1 MPPAIIVAAVAIGA
15 SAAAAAGII
24 TATMAMVIVVAA
36 SVAAAV
42 LIKPAVPSIGAY
54 TSQQER
60 KQVLRSATAP
70 MAFIYGCTV
79 VSGLLF
85 FAEEE
90 AGDSTKEWVHLGIA
104 IAGHP
109 IDHVGRV
116 WLGDELI
123 GDYGD
128 KAQFEIHSNRQTV
141 DPFMKSKCRSWK
153 DDMIGKGIT
162 WARISL
168 KFDADKFPSGIPNI
182 KFEVFGKK
190 VYDPRNGSTAWSDN
204 AALCILDF
212 YRSYLKVDDVDLNM
226 NQFTQAANI
235 CDQQLD
241 DGGGNRKRY
250 TINGT
255 FDAAETQAG
264 VLDDMHLACAGEP
277 TYMAGQHGILAGAY
291 YGPATMDLREGQII
305 SDVKIIPE
313 AAYNDKLNIVT
324 GTFLDPQQQY
334 AEVDY
339 PPVKVQQYID
349 ADGSEFTSDLKLRF
363 VASEFQAQQLA
374 QIKINRTRIGRML
387 TFTMNLSGY
396 QYRPGYYVRLYLP
409 QLGINGQ
416 EFRITEWA
424 LAADKGVDITLKQ
437 ETAQV
442 WNDAIGKP
450 IERPDIT
457 DFPKA
462 TVAQPVSL
470 LYTVTEI
477 GQVVQ
482 GVFSWTNIGDI
493 AYNIVVIR
501 QGGKNIQ
508 TIQVPGQSVNITG
521 LVRGTYD
528 LVVMAVNRFG
538 QRSAES
544 LLTIE
549 IHAPSKPTGCDI
561 TQQFFAVN
569 LRPRSADLF
578 TVSTQYDFW
587 TSYETR
593 LPNANTSTVEQNATR
608 FTMGTQATSMNLLNG
623 HTYWWYIRAVNAF
636 GASEFL
642 EVEVLCYTDIT
653 ELMPQIDE
661 ALADTEAYKNLFKP
675 IETNIAAI
683 LQQAQ
688 ATGSDVQHQWQQ
700 IGETRADV
708 LQIRTTIVDNE
719 KALAELTQQVVA
731 KGQALDE
738 LTGNVIDLTSTVAQK
753 MTSIV
758 YSNGTA
764 KALYTLNLGINRG
777 GVLYSAGMSMSI
789 EPVNGTYVSTVLF
802 AANRFG
808 IYSGTDAANYK
819 LAFAVYNGQV
829 FINEAFIRDA
839 TITNAKIGS
848 FIQSA
853 NWNGNNVGWHIN
865 KNGNAWFNNVTIRG
879 TVYATSGVLDNV
891 TINENC
897 IIKGKLTANQ
907 IEGDIYAAQYGIK
920 IGYIR
925 HQINGLDGRAGQS
938 QIFRITGQ
946 PFERMMTSNMY
957 LVMGSWQR
965 QYFRI
970 YMSTNGGPAQ
980 QLAFFDTGN
989 GGSTV
994 TFYFNNIV
1002 LPAAGTGGYH
1012 NIWVDVQEN
1021 RGNTVSLMRTGADP
1035 NRPYFNYSGIH
1046 FKDLLYYYDGE
1057 MQSYRRG
1064 QNLAAA
1070 MF

>member
-24 TATMAMVIVVAA
+24 AA
-36 SVAAAV
+36 SVAMVITVAATV
-42 LIKPAVPSIGAY
+42 AASLLIKPAVPSIGAY

-60 KQVLRSATAP
+60 KQTLRSATAP

-85 FAEEE
+85 YAEEE
-90 AGDSTKEWVHLGIA
+90 KGTSTKEWVHLGIA

-109 IDHVGRV
+109 IDHVGRI

-128 KAQFEIHSNRQTV
+128 KAQFEIHSDRTTV
-141 DPFMKSKCRSWK
+141 DPFMKANCSSWK

-190 VYDPRNGSTAWSDN
+190 VYDPRNGTTAWSEN
-204 AALCILDF
+204 AALCILDY
-212 YRSYLKVDDVDLNM
+212 YRSYLKVPETDINM
-226 NQFTQAANI
+226 SQFIQAANV
-235 CDQQLD
+235 CDQVLN

-255 FDAAETQAG
+255 FDASETQAG
-264 VLDDMHLACAGEP
+264 VLDDLHLACAGEP
-277 TYMAGQHGILAGAY
+277 TFMAGQHGLLAGAY
-291 YGPATMDLREGQII
+291 YGPATMDINPGQII

-334 AEVDY
+334 SEVDY
-339 PPVKVQQYID
+339 PAVKVQSYID

-363 VASEFQAQQLA
+363 VANEFQAQQLA
-374 QIKINRTRIGRML
+374 QIKINRTRIGRTL
-387 TFTMNLSGY
+387 QFTMNLSGY

-416 EFRITEWA
+416 EFRITEWS

-437 ETAQV
+437 ETAAV
-442 WNDAIGKP
+442 WNDAIGRP

-462 TVAQPVSL
+462 SVAQPTGL
-470 LYTVTEI
+470 TYTVTEI

-482 GVFSWTNIGDI
+482 GVFAWTNIGDI

-501 QGGKNIQ
+501 KAGVPIQ

-538 QRSAES
+538 QRSTEA

-593 LPNANTSTVEQNATR
+593 LPNANTATVEANATR
-608 FTMGTQATSMNLLNG
+608 HTMGTQATSMNLLNG

-636 GASEFL
+636 GTSEFL

-675 IETNIAAI
+675 VETNIAAI
-683 LQQAQ
+683 LQAAQ
-688 ATGSDVQHQWQQ
+688 ATGSNVDHQWKEN
-700 IGETRADV
+700 GSFRADV
-708 LQIRTTIVDNE
+708 LTIKTTIVDNE
-719 KALAELTQQVVA
+719 KALAELTNQVIA
-731 KGQALDE
+731 KGTALDE
-738 LTGNVIDLTSTVAQK
+738 LTGEVINLTSTVSQK

-839 TITNAKIGS
+839 TITNAKIGEY
-848 FIQSA
+848 IQSA
-853 NWNGNNVGWHIN
+853 NWNGSTTGWHIN

-879 TVYATSGVLDNV
+879 TVYATSGILDNV

-897 IIKGKLTANQ
+897 VIKGKLTANQ
-907 IEGDIYAAQYGIK
+907 IEGDIYAAQYGLK
-920 IGYIR
+920 SGYLR
-925 HQINGLDGRAGQS
+925 HAVNGNNNSAGQS

-957 LVMGSWQR
+957 LTMSSWQR

-970 YMSTNGGPAQ
+970 YLSTNGGPAQ
-980 QLAFFDTGN
+980 LLAYFDTGN

-994 TFYFNNIV
+994 TFSFNNIT
-1002 LPAAGTGGYH
+1002 LPAAGAGGYH

-1021 RGNTVSLMRTGADP
+1021 RGNEVALMVNNAPARQYWTY
-1035 NRPYFNYSGIH
+1035 NGIK
-1046 FKDLLYYYDGE
+1046 FGNLVFYYDGE
-1057 MQSYRRG
+1057 MQSYRKG
-1064 QNLAAA
+1064 QNLAAS